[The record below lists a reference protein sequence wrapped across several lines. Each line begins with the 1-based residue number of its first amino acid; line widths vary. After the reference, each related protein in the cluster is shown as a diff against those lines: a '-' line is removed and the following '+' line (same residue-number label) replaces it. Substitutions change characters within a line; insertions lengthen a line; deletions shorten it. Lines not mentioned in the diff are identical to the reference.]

1 MVVVVE
7 GSFHLSILP
16 LCPASCI
23 GDELSC
29 RKSA

>member
-7 GSFHLSILP
+7 GSFHPSILP
-16 LCPASCI
+16 LRPASCI
-23 GDELSC
+23 GDELTS

>member
-16 LCPASCI
+16 LRPASCI